1 MKYIYN
7 LIICTII
14 AAFFQG
20 HAQDNTL
27 VEINK
32 IRPSELVIEGFKLD
46 SEQEL
51 DIDVVGLHQ
60 KNGRHETIIGTAWI
74 LNANTREVVWRFK
87 TDNSRGGE
95 LEANGQRHKITL
107 HSGNYEVYY
116 STYSY
121 FRHYNHWAHHGRHGI
136 GYYISHLFAALFDD
150 DYDYDNY
157 DYYDEFYRNFKIV
170 IKGKGKKLNRDEIE
184 SYQNNIRK
192 DATTSLSAF
201 KDNLYLSQG
210 FEIKKPLDFEIYAIG
225 EAREDGNFDYGWI
238 LNTETKEKIWQLDYW
253 DSEHGGGSLKNRMV
267 KESVS
272 LPAGRYVAIYISDD
286 SHSPEKWN
294 SSPPYDPAFWGMTI
308 QIADQA
314 QEQYISKF
322 DYQNINPEK
331 VIFSLTRL
339 RDDEFTS
346 KGFTV
351 KKPSELRIYAI
362 GEGQDGEM
370 FDYGWIVD
378 AKTHKKVWE
387 MEYDETEH
395 AGGSQKNRMTDEVIS
410 LEKGKYI
417 AYFVTDGSHSYRYWN
432 ASQPYD
438 PQNWGMTI
446 LAANENFSL
455 NDFGDYEEE
464 KNTNILAQ
472 IVRVQAHNHKRAK
485 FSLKKDTEVR
495 IYAIGEGM
503 RGDMY
508 DYGWIED
515 KNTGRVIWEMSYR
528 MTDQAGGARKNRI
541 FDDTIILKAG
551 EYEVYYVTD
560 DSHSFNDWNDLPP
573 WDPIHWGITVYS
585 VE

>member
-32 IRPSELVIEGFKLD
+32 IRPSELEIEGFKLD

-60 KNGRHETIIGTAWI
+60 KNGRHEIIIGTAWI
-74 LNANTREVVWRFK
+74 LNANTREVVWKFK
-87 TDNSRGGE
+87 PDNSRRGK

-116 STYSY
+116 ATYSY

-136 GYYISHLFAALFDD
+136 GYYISHLFAALFDG

-170 IKGKGKKLNRDEIE
+170 IKGKGKKLNTDEIE
-184 SYQNNIRK
+184 SYLNNLRK
-192 DATTSLSAF
+192 DAIISLSAF

-238 LNTETKEKIWQLDYW
+238 LNTETKEKIWELDYW
-253 DSEHGGGSLKNRMV
+253 DSEQAGGSLKNRMM

-272 LPAGRYVAIYISDD
+272 LPAGRYAAIYISDD

-294 SSPPYDPAFWGMTI
+294 SALPYDPAFWGMTI

-314 QEQYISKF
+314 QKQYISKF

-331 VIFSLTRL
+331 VIFSLTQL

-378 AKTHKKVWE
+378 AKTRKKVWE

-395 AGGSQKNRMTDEVIS
+395 VGGSQKNRLIDEVIS
-410 LEKGKYI
+410 FEKGNYI
-417 AYFVTDGSHSYRYWN
+417 AYFVTDDSHSYRYWN

-446 LAANENFSL
+446 LAANENFSP

-485 FSLKKDTEVR
+485 LSLKKDTEVR

-528 MTDQAGGARKNRI
+528 MTDYAGGARKNRI
-541 FDDTIILKAG
+541 FNDTIILKAG
-551 EYEVYYVTD
+551 EYEVYYETD
-560 DSHSFNDWNDLPP
+560 DSHSFNDWNDSPP
-573 WDPIHWGITVYS
+573 WDPINWGITVYS